1 MKIIKGMGT
10 ILNTFSQ
17 NIDNIRDLVNE
28 LPRSDKGYMEK
39 EQVELTKL
47 YNKSFELLGRIEKF
61 NKDVKKWCG

>member
-10 ILNTFSQ
+10 ILSTFSQ

-61 NKDVKKWCG
+61 NKDVKKWRG

>member
-61 NKDVKKWCG
+61 NKDVKKWRG